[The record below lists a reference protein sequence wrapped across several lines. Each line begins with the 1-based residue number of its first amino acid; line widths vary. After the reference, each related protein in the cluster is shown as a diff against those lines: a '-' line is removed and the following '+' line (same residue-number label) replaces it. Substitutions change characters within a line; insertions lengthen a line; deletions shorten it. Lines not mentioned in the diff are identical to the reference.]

1 MISWDFGEVKKAQQ
15 DADAAQTT
23 LNEITLDSP
32 ATGSEHQASLD
43 EKITKITKAVSDIAQ
58 ILGFIQEGI
67 DGANSAFRE
76 IDDKNRADIEA
87 SARYLESS
95 QREPT

>member
-43 EKITKITKAVSDIAQ
+43 EKVAKITKAASDIAQ

>member
-15 DADAAQTT
+15 DADYAQTT

-32 ATGSEHQASLD
+32 ATGSEHQDSLD
-43 EKITKITKAVSDIAQ
+43 EKVAKITKAVSDIAQ

-67 DGANSAFRE
+67 DGADSAFRE
-76 IDDKNRADIEA
+76 IEDENIADIEA

>member
-23 LNEITLDSP
+23 LNEITLNSP

-43 EKITKITKAVSDIAQ
+43 EKITKITKAASDIAQ

-67 DGANSAFRE
+67 DGADRAFRE
-76 IDDKNRADIEA
+76 NDDKNKANIEA
-87 SARYLESS
+87 YARYRESS
-95 QREPT
+95 QKKPR

>member
-67 DGANSAFRE
+67 DGADRAFRE
-76 IDDKNRADIEA
+76 NDDKNKANIEA
-87 SARYLESS
+87 YARYRESS
-95 QREPT
+95 QKKPT

>member
-1 MISWDFGEVKKAQQ
+1 MISWDFEEVRTAQQ
-15 DADAAQTT
+15 YADYAQTT

-32 ATGSEHQASLD
+32 ATGSEHQDSLD
-43 EKITKITKAVSDIAQ
+43 EKVAKITKAVSDIAQ

-67 DGANSAFRE
+67 DGADSAFRE
-76 IDDKNRADIEA
+76 IDDENKADIEA

>member
-43 EKITKITKAVSDIAQ
+43 EKSTKITKAVSDIAQ

-67 DGANSAFRE
+67 DGADRAFRE
-76 IDDKNRADIEA
+76 NDDKNKANIEA
-87 SARYLESS
+87 YARYRESS
-95 QREPT
+95 QKEPT

>member
-43 EKITKITKAVSDIAQ
+43 EKVAKITNAVSDIVQ

-67 DGANSAFRE
+67 DGADSAFRE
-76 IDDKNRADIEA
+76 IDDKNKADIEA

>member
-67 DGANSAFRE
+67 DGADRAFRE
-76 IDDKNRADIEA
+76 NDDKNKANIEA
-87 SARYLESS
+87 YARYRESS
-95 QREPT
+95 QKKPR

>member
-1 MISWDFGEVKKAQQ
+1 MISWNFGEVKIAQQ
-15 DADAAQTT
+15 DADYAQTT
-23 LNEITLDSP
+23 LNSLTLDSP

-43 EKITKITKAVSDIAQ
+43 EKIAKITKAASDIAQ

-67 DGANSAFRE
+67 DSADSAFRE
-76 IDDKNRADIEA
+76 IDDENKADIEA